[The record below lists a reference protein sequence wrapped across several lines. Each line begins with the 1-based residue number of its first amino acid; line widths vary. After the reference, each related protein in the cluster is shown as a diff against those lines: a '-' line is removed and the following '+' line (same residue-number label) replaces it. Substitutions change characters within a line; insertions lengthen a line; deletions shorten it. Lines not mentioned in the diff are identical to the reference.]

1 MPQTDPFELEAL
13 HRLFDH
19 LGDAKRE
26 MAEFRFFASEPSEM
40 IPWLREGVNASLYQT
55 LRELL
60 AISDRQ
66 LSRIVR
72 IAPRTLKRRLKH
84 GRLEP
89 DESER
94 VARVGRLLLRAVE
107 VFEDVEKARRWL
119 RKPQVALGDET
130 PLDHADTEPGARQ
143 VEDLLGRIEHGI
155 SL

>member
-1 MPQTDPFELEAL
+1 MPQTDPFELRAL

-19 LGDAKRE
+19 LGCAKQE
-26 MAEFRFFASEPSEM
+26 TAEFRFFASEPSEM

-72 IAPRTLKRRLKH
+72 IPPRTLKRRLKH

>member
-1 MPQTDPFELEAL
+1 MPQGDPSESKAL
-13 HRLFDH
+13 HRLFDG
-19 LGDAKRE
+19 LEGAKGE
-26 MAEFRFFASEPSEM
+26 AAEFRLFASEPSEM
-40 IPWLREGVNASLYQT
+40 IPWLRGGVDASVYQT
-55 LRELL
+55 LREIL

-72 IAPRTLKRRLKH
+72 IPPRTLKRRLKY

-107 VFEDVEKARRWL
+107 VFEDLEKARRWL

-155 SL
+155 PL

>member
-1 MPQTDPFELEAL
+1 MPQTDPFEFEAL

-19 LGDAKRE
+19 LGCAKQE
-26 MAEFRFFASEPSEM
+26 AAEFRFFASEPSEM
-40 IPWLREGVNASLYQT
+40 IPWLRGGVNASLYQT

-72 IAPRTLKRRLKH
+72 IAPRTLKRRLKQ

-119 RKPQVALGDET
+119 RKPQMALGDET

-155 SL
+155 PL

>member
-1 MPQTDPFELEAL
+1 MPQTDPLELKAL
-13 HRLFDH
+13 HRLVDQ
-19 LGDAKRE
+19 LGSPKRQA
-26 MAEFRFFASEPSEM
+26 AEFRVFVGEPSEM
-40 IPWLREGVNASLYQT
+40 IPWLRAGVNASLYQT

-60 AISDRQ
+60 AVSDRQ

-72 IAPRTLKRRLKH
+72 ITPRTLKRRLKH

-94 VARVGRLLLRAVE
+94 VARLGRLLLRALE
-107 VFEDVEKARRWL
+107 VFEDLEKARRWL
-119 RKPQVALGDET
+119 RKPQVALGNET

-155 SL
+155 PL